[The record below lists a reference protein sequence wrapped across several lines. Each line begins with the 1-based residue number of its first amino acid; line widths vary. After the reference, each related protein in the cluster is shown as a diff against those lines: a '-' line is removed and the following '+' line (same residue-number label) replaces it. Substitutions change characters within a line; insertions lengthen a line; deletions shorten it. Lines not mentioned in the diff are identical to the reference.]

1 MPFFANSWEAPPG
14 FADAQASS
22 GGWTAVVDSAVR
34 TSYVFFPFPCSANSN
49 TFLLYIYQ
57 SLLQTGKTYYHNS
70 ITNATSWDVPAGF
83 NAGGGDVRIFK
94 RKDSKKRLLDSS

>member
-34 TSYVFFPFPCSANSN
+34 TSYVFFPSPCDANSN
-49 TFLLYIYQ
+49 TFSLIYL

-83 NAGGGDVRIFK
+83 NAGGGDVRILE
-94 RKDSKKRLLDSS
+94 RQDQEEIT